1 MTLDAV
7 TKRDSMRAAVSSWS
21 RVFAWWGG
29 GSIHDEQDALLSV
42 ADNSAQA
49 ASGPEIITFSRR
61 IFS

>member
-21 RVFAWWGG
+21 RVVGG

-42 ADNSAQA
+42 ADNSA
-49 ASGPEIITFSRR
+49 
-61 IFS
+61 